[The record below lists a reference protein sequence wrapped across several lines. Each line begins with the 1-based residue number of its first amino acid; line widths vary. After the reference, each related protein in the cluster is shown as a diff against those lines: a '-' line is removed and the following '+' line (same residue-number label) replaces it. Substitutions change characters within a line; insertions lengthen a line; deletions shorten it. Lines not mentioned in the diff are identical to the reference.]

1 MPRFWSR
8 LALGFLLWTA
18 PATTFAAPQT
28 QAPPQTPSTIDA
40 ETEDVAEL
48 EQEVGDRDPTYLRTR
63 VVFSYDHKLL
73 EGPTSV
79 DRFRPK
85 LLYAFGPRQRFGA
98 SVLVPAI
105 HTDTSS
111 GTASGAGDAELQA
124 YANVY
129 YTQRFRTGTL
139 VQTTLQTSSDALIG
153 GATTTVKPG
162 WDFAAVLSSRVELTG
177 AFYYKRSIHTA
188 RGMPARQFEPDIT
201 LNARALKA
209 TWFVE
214 WDSYYDVIPDRF
226 AQTMKTGVSERV
238 GRDRRWVVSAYYS
251 TAINEYGRQ
260 SQYRYNAGF
269 DATWYPLKYR

>member
-1 MPRFWSR
+1 
-8 LALGFLLWTA
+8 LGFLLWIA
-18 PATTFAAPQT
+18 PATASPAPQT
-28 QAPPQTPSTIDA
+28 QAPQSPSTIDA
-40 ETEDVAEL
+40 ETDDVEEL

-63 VVFSYDHKLL
+63 LVFSYDHKLL
-73 EGPTSV
+73 EGSASV
-79 DRFRPK
+79 DRCRLK
-85 LLYAFGPRQRFGA
+85 LLYAFGSKQRFGV

-105 HTDTSS
+105 RTDTSS
-111 GTASGAGDAELQA
+111 GTASGAGDAELQVN
-124 YANVY
+124 ANVY
-129 YTQRFRTGTL
+129 YTERFRTGTL

-153 GATTTVKPG
+153 GATTTAKLG
-162 WDFAAVLSSRVELTG
+162 WDFAGVLSSRIELTG

-188 RGMPARQFEPDIT
+188 RGEPARQFEPDIA
-201 LNARALKA
+201 LNARVLKA

-214 WDSYYDVIPDRF
+214 WDSYYDHIPDRF